1 MAIDLDF
8 NLMIDTRAWFDG
20 HYDKLTLTQ
29 LPLKAKAISC
39 YNTNN
44 GSFFIH
50 GCDSVADFLRV
61 NNINLTKIH
70 TFQTHINS
78 HYFAIYRAEIKIK
91 KLYRTNGLTMEENIV
106 CFIDA
111 SDKVYMFHDF
121 MSRIY

>member
-1 MAIDLDF
+1 L
-8 NLMIDTRAWFDG
+8 L
-20 HYDKLTLTQ
+20 H
-29 LPLKAKAISC
+29 
-39 YNTNN
+39 
-44 GSFFIH
+44 FFIH
-50 GCDSVADFLRV
+50 GCDGLGILLDSVADFLRV

-111 SDKVYMFHDF
+111 SDKVYML
-121 MSRIY
+121 SRIY